1 MAESG
6 AKVPQKRKNTIKFDL
21 NSLQEKW
28 KAQNVPFDHRI
39 SILFDFLT
47 CEDDTEIATDVMA
60 YLKNEESRLRAMHK
74 IHSTPTSLEPIVD
87 PEIVGVTS
95 AAITRIAK
103 LQDMRQQARLGLSR
117 QAFEAAISAQEKI
130 RREGR
135 ESR

>member
-1 MAESG
+1 M
-6 AKVPQKRKNTIKFDL
+6 
-21 NSLQEKW
+21 
-28 KAQNVPFDHRI
+28 
-39 SILFDFLT
+39 
-47 CEDDTEIATDVMA
+47 
-60 YLKNEESRLRAMHK
+60 
-74 IHSTPTSLEPIVD
+74 D

-117 QAFEAAISAQEKI
+117 QAFEATISAQEKI